1 MGLDSGWFEIAMIV
15 VAAASLAGVVWLW
28 PRAAGQR
35 VTHVA
40 ARLGLIA
47 GSQLLVIGTFLVCLN
62 GYFGFY
68 GSWTQLLGGAS
79 PSTVAAAAARAIPG
93 SDGHGRARPLVID
106 MTEPG
111 PVPGGQVLPAEAPR
125 YAAAGSGPRPRGVRV
140 RGVSAQGRPRSA
152 GLRPGPND
160 PGDAGGPGGP
170 AVGGLGRRVSSSAPA
185 AVGRL
190 LMVSMTGQRT
200 GITARGAYV
209 YLPPQ
214 YFQRAYAHARF
225 PVVLAL
231 TGYPGASWSIVKRLA
246 LPSEAARLVAAGR
259 MPPAVYVMMNVSV
272 TMPRDTE
279 CTNVPAGPQVESFFA
294 QDVPRAI
301 EQSFRVQHQ
310 ASAWGVIGYSTGGYC
325 AAKLAM
331 LNPYQFRSA
340 VSLAGYYV
348 ALRDNTTGNLYGG
361 SLGYRHENDLGWR
374 LTHLPPPPVSLLVTS
389 SRIGEKTYPATM
401 AFLRLIHPPMQGYS
415 LLLAQGGHNFGTW
428 QRELPQSLAW
438 LGRRLRPAVPDQPQQ
453 VLLHS

>member
-1 MGLDSGWFEIAMIV
+1 MGLDSGWFEILMIVAAVASVAGV
-15 VAAASLAGVVWLW
+15 VAAW
-28 PRAAGQR
+28 PRITGRRA
-35 VTHVA
+35 THLA

-47 GSQLLVIGTFLVCLN
+47 GSQLLVIATFLVCLN

-79 PSTVAAAAARAIPG
+79 PPTVAAAATRPG
-93 SDGHGRARPLVID
+93 AAGGGGGGRARPLVID

-125 YAAAGSGPRPRGVRV
+125 YAAAAGLRPRGVAAR
-140 RGVSAQGRPRSA
+140 
-152 GLRPGPND
+152 
-160 PGDAGGPGGP
+160 GGP
-170 AVGGLGRRVSSSAPA
+170 AAAPLGPGHPGPGLGGLSKRVSSSAA
-185 AVGRL
+185 VVGRL
-190 LMVSMTGQRT
+190 LLVSMTGQRT
-200 GITARGAYV
+200 GITARGDYV

-246 LPSEAARLVAAGR
+246 LPSEAVRLVAAGR

-272 TMPRDTE
+272 VMPRDTE
-279 CTNVPAGPQVESFFA
+279 CTNIPAGPQVESFFA

-301 EQSFRVQHQ
+301 EQSFRVQHL
-310 ASAWGVIGYSTGGYC
+310 ASAWGLIGYSTGGYC

-361 SLGYRHENDLGWR
+361 SFGYRHENDLGWR
-374 LTHLPPPPVSLLVTS
+374 LAHLPAPPVSLLVTS
-389 SRIGEKTYPATM
+389 SRVGEKTYPGTR
-401 AFLRLIHPPMQGYS
+401 AFLRLIHPPMRGYS
-415 LLLAQGGHNFGTW
+415 LILAQGGHNFGSW
-428 QRELPQSLAW
+428 QRELPQSLGW
-438 LGRRLRPAVPDQPQQ
+438 LGQRLTRPVPDQPPQ
-453 VLLHS
+453 VLLHG

>member
-1 MGLDSGWFEIAMIV
+1 MGLDSGLFEIIMV
-15 VAAASLAGVVWLW
+15 VAAAASLAVVVWLW
-28 PRAAGQR
+28 PKAAGQ
-35 VTHVA
+35 HAAHLA

-47 GSQLLVIGTFLVCLN
+47 GSQLLVIVTFLICLN

-68 GSWTQLLGGAS
+68 GSWAQLLGGTS
-79 PSTVAAAAARAIPG
+79 PSTVAAAAARPG
-93 SDGHGRARPLVID
+93 AAGGPSDGQVRSLVVN

-125 YAAAGSGPRPRGVRV
+125 YAAAGPGLHRRRVTVHGQPQYGPVAGSGVPGLSGLSKRV
-140 RGVSAQGRPRSA
+140 STS
-152 GLRPGPND
+152 
-160 PGDAGGPGGP
+160 P
-170 AVGGLGRRVSSSAPA
+170 AV
-185 AVGRL
+185 VGRL
-190 LMVSMTGQRT
+190 LMVSMTGQQT

-225 PVVLAL
+225 PAVLAL
-231 TGYPGASWSIVKRLA
+231 TGYPGASWSIVKRLG

-259 MPPAVYVMMNVSV
+259 MPPAIYVMMNVSV
-272 TMPRDTE
+272 VMPRDTE

-301 EQSFRVQHQ
+301 EQSFRVQRLG
-310 ASAWGVIGYSTGGYC
+310 SAWGLIGYSTGGYC

-331 LNPYQFRSA
+331 LNPYQFHSA

-361 SLGYRHENDLGWR
+361 SLGYRHENDLDWR
-374 LTHLPPPPVSLLVTS
+374 LAHLPAPPISLLVTS
-389 SRIGEKTYPATM
+389 SKIGEKTYPGTM
-401 AFLRLIHPPMQGYS
+401 AFLRLVHSPMQGYS
-415 LLLAQGGHNFGTW
+415 LILAQGGHNFGSW
-428 QRELPQSLAW
+428 QRELPQSLTW
-438 LGRRLRPAVPDQPQQ
+438 LGRRLRPAVPNQAQ